1 MKQVLIVDDET
12 AITDGLTALFDLEQ
26 IAASG
31 AYDREQAERLID
43 TSYYPVIIAD
53 LRLQTEEEGLQLIE
67 DIRRKSPSSRI
78 ASLTAFATPEVE
90 EDLLNRGVSVVLRK
104 PMEFDEIVRIV
115 EEMLAAIEAEAE
127 AQQARTQQPLDL
139 EALYRDVHKVL
150 HAIPQRRYG
159 LTPEETDELVQEAW
173 CLFLEKQTGVHNAKP
188 WLAGTVS
195 NLCKQHIQRKTR
207 MRPVADETLEAFAP
221 MWHRESEMTRVDEL
235 ALEQGLGRIDSRD
248 RQLCTLIGIEGRSY
262 EEVGDVLDMP
272 IGSVGPLF
280 IRAKS
285 KLRKVMETQH

>member
-1 MKQVLIVDDET
+1 MKQVLIVDDEM

-26 IAASG
+26 ISASG
-31 AYDREQAERLID
+31 AYDREQADRLIEQ
-43 TSYYPVIIAD
+43 TYYPVVIAD
-53 LRLQTEEEGLQLIE
+53 LRLRTEEEGLQLIE
-67 DIRRKSPSSRI
+67 DIRRMSPSSRI

-90 EDLLNRGVSVVLRK
+90 EDLLGRGVSIVLRK
-104 PMEFDEIVRIV
+104 PMEFDEIIKIV

-127 AQQARTQQPLDL
+127 AQQARTEEPLDL

-173 CLFLEKQTGVHNAKP
+173 CLFLEKQTGVHNARP

-195 NLCKQHIQRKTR
+195 NLCKQFIQRKTR
-207 MRPVADETLEAFAP
+207 MRPVADESLEAFAP
-221 MWHRESEMTRVDEL
+221 MWESEDRMDRLDAL
-235 ALEQGLGRIDSRD
+235 ALEQGLSRLDSRD
-248 RQLCTLIGIEGRSY
+248 RQLCTLIGIEGWSY
-262 EEVGDVLDMP
+262 EEVSDELGMP

-280 IRAKS
+280 IRAKN
-285 KLRKVMETQH
+285 KLRKSMETSH